1 MKKETAIHL
10 KINWKSENVQSST
23 LQSSG
28 FLDDLR
34 IDVASGLGIDVEDV
48 IVEKIILETPIYTNG
63 DLDNV
68 AEA

>member
-63 DLDNV
+63 DLDNL